1 MVCLNQA
8 PDLRILFET
17 MCNIL
22 TDYVLYTAIFSY
34 TYVPLCNI
42 SLVNFTLKRQFETG
56 DLGPVYK
63 EGGRV
68 TLASA
73 LTLASR
79 QKIVW
84 VDRYGNHMLETHE
97 RDSAWQLVGVTFD
110 MQDDLSNDLNHISV
124 ETFGRIKRALL
135 CLYTNRKSVRVN
147 ETYSRHREWFTVSIK
162 NTLQQDQEWLV
173 LISTSPTL
181 TVGDTLS
188 MVTLEG
194 PRNRWVNST

>member
-1 MVCLNQA
+1 MYC
-8 PDLRILFET
+8 ILQSFLT
-17 MCNIL
+17 LMCP
-22 TDYVLYTAIFSY
+22 YG
-34 TYVPLCNI
+34 LCNI

-97 RDSAWQLVGVTFD
+97 RDSA
-110 MQDDLSNDLNHISV
+110 
-124 ETFGRIKRALL
+124 
-135 CLYTNRKSVRVN
+135 
-147 ETYSRHREWFTVSIK
+147 
-162 NTLQQDQEWLV
+162 
-173 LISTSPTL
+173 
-181 TVGDTLS
+181 
-188 MVTLEG
+188 
-194 PRNRWVNST
+194 